1 MKIDEFGNY
10 LFVTIEP
17 ADWQHYGRH
26 LLDDI
31 KAIPGRIYY
40 PHDKSWKILK
50 SQKSLLARY
59 FSPFTAE
66 EELEGELQFTD
77 FLRQFDESDTTYS
90 L

>member
-10 LFVTIEP
+10 LFVTIEST
-17 ADWQHYGRH
+17 DWQHYGRN

-40 PHDKSWKILK
+40 PHNKSWKILK
-50 SQKSLLARY
+50 SQLKSLTRY
-59 FSPFTAE
+59 FPLFTAE
-66 EELEGELQFTD
+66 EELEGELALTEFLNQF
-77 FLRQFDESDTTYS
+77 EKSDNAYS